1 MIAIK
6 RREKTNKQQ
15 QTEHRL
21 KLYTKQK
28 QKQKIYYIE
37 DMMDVKQFIILVM
50 MVINIERV
58 VLQRPTLNDNNNPTL
73 FNIGGVL
80 STSDSEDHFRD
91 TIAVSF

>member
-1 MIAIK
+1 
-6 RREKTNKQQ
+6 
-15 QTEHRL
+15 
-21 KLYTKQK
+21 
-28 QKQKIYYIE
+28 
-37 DMMDVKQFIILVM
+37 MDVKQFIILVM